1 MKKKLLTTTIL
12 VIAAI
17 ALVASTMLATI
28 AYLTSSTAV
37 SNTFT
42 VGDVKIE
49 MYESK
54 VNPDGEKIDPDSTAK
69 TADGN
74 SYHLS
79 PGHTYVKDPSVFVD
93 STSDDC
99 YLFIK
104 TRNQISH
111 LEDGNIPPQTED
123 KPTMRQQL
131 FDRGWKALYQTETGE
146 VIYCYKGDAEEL
158 SGDKIATY
166 VKKPATG
173 KKQIDLFK
181 TFTIDKEA
189 DISKSGGAKV
199 TITAFA
205 IQTKGI
211 DISSEIEP
219 GTFQYMCRLWNIVS
233 GEFSFENVI
242 IPDSVITAGQTN
254 LS

>member
-17 ALVASTMLATI
+17 TLVVSTMLATI

-42 VGDVKIE
+42 VGDVKIT
-49 MYESK
+49 MFESK
-54 VNPDGEKIDPDSTAK
+54 VNSDGEIINPADGK

-79 PGHTYVKDPSVFVD
+79 PGRTYVKDPSIFID

-104 TRNQISH
+104 TRNQIAH
-111 LEDGNIPPQTED
+111 LEDGNLNPVED
-123 KPTMRQQL
+123 DALTMREQL
-131 FDRGWKALYQTETGE
+131 LKHGWKPLYRTETDE
-146 VIYCYKGDAEEL
+146 TIYCYKGDAT
-158 SGDKIATY
+158 DNPAFATY
-166 VKKPATG
+166 VTKPTNT
-173 KKQIDLFK
+173 KKQIDLFDN
-181 TFTIDKEA
+181 FTIDTKA

-211 DISSEIEP
+211 DISNDITAGSFE
-219 GTFQYMCRLWNIVS
+219 YMCKLWNIVS

-242 IPDSVITAGQTN
+242 IPDTAIQAGAPN
-254 LS
+254 LQ